1 MYRLDVKFPF
11 DITTYVAIGNKI
23 TAHVGKISDSAGCG
37 FGERDMQFMFKTK
50 ELRAEAAS
58 RVRLL
63 PIDGLKVIERFDLDK
78 EEVEEDCGG

>member
-11 DITTYVAIGNKI
+11 DHSTYIAIGNKI
-23 TAHVGKISDSAGCG
+23 TAHVGKIHSSAGCG

-50 ELRAEAAS
+50 EARAEAAS

-63 PIDGLKVIERFDLDK
+63 PIDGLIVNERLDLDK
-78 EEVEEDCGG
+78 EEEDCGG